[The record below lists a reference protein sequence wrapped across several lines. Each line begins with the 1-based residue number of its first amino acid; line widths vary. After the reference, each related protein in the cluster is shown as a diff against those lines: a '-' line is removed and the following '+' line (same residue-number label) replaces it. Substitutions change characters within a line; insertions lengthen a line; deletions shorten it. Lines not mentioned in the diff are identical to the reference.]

1 MDLFILSSC
10 ILVCESA
17 DFLSLCPITVNWGMA
32 PQPNHQFLQ
41 DTVYVPQQPDT
52 VSFSEE
58 AGNEA
63 GIPSADSTNGI
74 LSPQPAS
81 HSVQQTVATVP
92 VIQLKEVTESG
103 AVPQKETISETW
115 NSERNF
121 LRENGLSGIVKGLP
135 DHRTET
141 YAIASLQP
149 PEIRLQKRIPA
160 THDWLLGIFL
170 LLVVLFVWIRIFYSK
185 FFATLGNALV
195 SFHMSTKLLEEKNVL
210 SQRVSMVL
218 DFIYL
223 IVFSVF
229 LYELIAFKG
238 FPMPGTSGIR
248 FFLILFNM
256 VILYALF
263 RIIMLKFTGFL
274 FLSRSLFSKY
284 LHNTFVV
291 NKGLGIVLFPVVVM
305 AHYLPH
311 ALIPVILIAGI
322 AAFLIAFFWKM
333 VRAYQIIIRQDI
345 LIFYLI
351 LYLCTLEI
359 LPFLLGYKFVIA
371 LIQNN

>member
-1 MDLFILSSC
+1 
-10 ILVCESA
+10 
-17 DFLSLCPITVNWGMA
+17 MA

-41 DTVYVPQQPDT
+41 DTVVVPQRPDT
-52 VSFSEE
+52 ISFREA
-58 AGNEA
+58 AGNRP
-63 GIPSADSTNGI
+63 GISQTDSARGM
-74 LSPQPAS
+74 LSPQSAS
-81 HSVQQTVATVP
+81 HLVQQTAATIPAV
-92 VIQLKEVTESG
+92 QLKEVEEQEVV
-103 AVPQKETISETW
+103 AEKEPVADTW
-115 NSERNF
+115 NTGRNF
-121 LRENGLSGIVKGLP
+121 FQDNGLSGIVKGLS
-135 DHRTET
+135 DNRTET
-141 YAIASLQP
+141 FASASVQP
-149 PEIRLQKRIPA
+149 PEIQLQQRIPA

-195 SFHMSTKLLEEKNVL
+195 SYHMSAKLLEEKNVL
-210 SQRVSMVL
+210 SQRVSAVL

-238 FPMPGTSGIR
+238 FTLSGTSGIR
-248 FFLILFNM
+248 IFLILFNM
-256 VILYALF
+256 MILYALF
-263 RIIMLKFTGFL
+263 RIIMLKLLGFL
-274 FLSRSLFSKY
+274 FLSRSLFSEY
-284 LHNTFVV
+284 LHNTFVA

-305 AHYLPH
+305 AHYLPGL
-311 ALIPVILIAGI
+311 LIPVLLIAGI
-322 AAFLIAFFWKM
+322 AAFFIAFFWKLF
-333 VRAYQIIIRQDI
+333 RAYQIIIRRDI